1 MLIEPGR
8 FAEIWWRAAETLC
21 RRDPR
26 LGAVIERYPG
36 ERLEPHGDLFRSL
49 MRAIVGQQISVIASE
64 RIWDRLTR
72 NLAAITPQDVARVD
86 VATMRGCGLT
96 RAKASSIAAAARV
109 MATWQDAPSESGEI
123 RQRLLA
129 LGGVGPWTVDMVLIF
144 AAGDLDVLPVA
155 DIGLQRAVA
164 SIYGCPRSPD
174 AVRSRASA
182 WHPWRTVATWYLWR
196 DLDPLPVAY

>member
-8 FAEIWWRAAETLC
+8 FADTWWRAAGMLR

-26 LGAVIERYPG
+26 LASVIERYPG

-49 MRAIVGQQISVIASE
+49 IRAIVGQQISVMASE
-64 RIWDRLTR
+64 RIWDRLIR
-72 NLAAITPQDVARVD
+72 DLATITPREVARMD

-96 RAKASSIAAAARV
+96 RNKARSIAAAASV
-109 MATWQDAPSESGEI
+109 MTTWQDIPSQSEDI
-123 RQRLLA
+123 RRRLLT
-129 LGGVGPWTVDMVLIF
+129 LKGVGPWTVDMVLIF

-164 SIYGCPRSPD
+164 AKYGCTRSPD
-174 AVRSRASA
+174 AVNSRAKA
-182 WHPWRTVATWYLWR
+182 WQPWRTVATWYLWR

>member
-8 FAEIWWRAAETLC
+8 FADTWWRAAGTLS
-21 RRDPR
+21 RRDPH
-26 LGAVIERYPG
+26 LAAVIERYPD
-36 ERLEPHGDLFRSL
+36 ERLEPHGDLFHSL

-64 RIWDRLTR
+64 RIWDRFTR
-72 NLAAITPQDVARVD
+72 NLAAVAPREVARVD
-86 VATMRGCGLT
+86 AATMRGCGLT
-96 RAKASSIAAAARV
+96 RNKARSIAAAASV
-109 MATWQDAPSESGEI
+109 MATWQDTPSESGEI
-123 RQRLLA
+123 RRRLLA

-164 SIYGCPRSPD
+164 TIYGCARSPD
-174 AVRSRASA
+174 AVRSRATA
-182 WHPWRTVATWYLWR
+182 WRPWRTVATWYLWR